1 MYHCCEGFSP
11 CYLPALNLV
20 LVAADRANVQDQQPS
35 RPSNTTHI
43 SPLHQPYCWLLQTVR
58 MFKTNYRLLITGTP
72 LQNNLHELWALLNF
86 LLPEVFA
93 SAEAFDNWFAQGQSS
108 AESQKE
114 VVEQLHKVRLPAKQ

>member
-1 MYHCCEGFSP
+1 MAARVVE
-11 CYLPALNLV
+11 ALYKAACMALV
-20 LVAADRANVQDQQPS
+20 RMLMLSLRSDCAFVH
-35 RPSNTTHI
+35 T
-43 SPLHQPYCWLLQTVR
+43 LQTVR

-114 VVEQLHKVRLPAKQ
+114 VVEQLHKVTR